1 MYWAWD
7 QKNPEGSPLPTMGKM
22 ACINYPT
29 VIGAMTL
36 YNTTKN
42 PVYFN
47 KAKEIYLWA
56 RNNLFD
62 KEIGR
67 VADSKH
73 GSGNPAWKMHVY
85 NQATCIGA
93 AVMLYKATGD
103 RQYLEDAVLAANYT
117 KNQMSINGYLHFENG
132 VEQGIYHAIFAQYI
146 IRLIEDGEQYQYLP
160 WLRYNI
166 NAGWVNRNALN
177 IAYKDYEFPAP
188 AISQIKSYDASGI
201 PALMQVIPTAE
212 KMNQEVR
219 GKEFQNNIKR

>member
-1 MYWAWD
+1 MVGTIRIRENIFLNSKILLYVMLMLSASLQAQTFSSNEQQYVQNFPDYTEADADDALTAFNACYYSTTRNLYFEQSTRTGKVSAIWTQAIFWDMAMNAYELTNDAKYLKLSESGFERVWSGSKVLKDKGSYDPVNGGMYWAWD

-73 GSGNPAWKMHVY
+73 GSGNFT
-85 NQATCIGA
+85 N
-93 AVMLYKATGD
+93 
-103 RQYLEDAVLAANYT
+103 
-117 KNQMSINGYLHFENG
+117 
-132 VEQGIYHAIFAQYI
+132 
-146 IRLIEDGEQYQYLP
+146 
-160 WLRYNI
+160 
-166 NAGWVNRNALN
+166 
-177 IAYKDYEFPAP
+177 
-188 AISQIKSYDASGI
+188 
-201 PALMQVIPTAE
+201 
-212 KMNQEVR
+212 
-219 GKEFQNNIKR
+219 